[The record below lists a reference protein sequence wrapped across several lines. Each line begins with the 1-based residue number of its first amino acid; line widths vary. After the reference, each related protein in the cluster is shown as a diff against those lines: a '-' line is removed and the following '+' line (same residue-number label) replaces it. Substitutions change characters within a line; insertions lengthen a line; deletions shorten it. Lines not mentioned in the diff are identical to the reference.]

1 MMPSV
6 ILRLRP
12 DAYLNNWGR
21 KMKDKKY
28 EGLLVE
34 RRPSGVAV
42 ITMNRPEIL
51 NAINWP
57 MHAALEEVFVDLD
70 NNEAVKAIVLT
81 GAGRGFCSGG
91 DQNQIDVG
99 LKRVS
104 PTRSGRHL
112 IRNILEVEAPV
123 IAAVNGVAVGLGAT
137 LALFCDMIFAQP
149 SARFADT
156 HVTAGVVAG
165 DGGAVMWPL
174 LLGPARAKH
183 YLMTGEFISAVDAA
197 AAGMI
202 NKVVPEGTVLE
213 YSIQY
218 AELLASGPRN
228 AIIWTKY
235 SVNKIIKEQVHLNL
249 DTAGALEALTFNSPE
264 RREAVAAFREKRKRF
279 AEGKS

>member
-1 MMPSV
+1 VS
-6 ILRLRP
+6 
-12 DAYLNNWGR
+12 
-21 KMKDKKY
+21 DKKY
-28 EGLLVE
+28 ESLLVE
-34 RRPSGVAV
+34 MRPSGVAV
-42 ITMNRPEIL
+42 VTMNRPEIL

-70 NNEAVKAIVLT
+70 NDEAVKAIVLT

-91 DQNQIDVG
+91 DQKSLDHGGAGKI
-99 LKRVS
+99 S

-112 IRNILEVEAPV
+112 IRNILEVESPV

-137 LALFCDMIFAQP
+137 LALFCDVIFAQP

-165 DGGAVMWPL
+165 DGGAVIWPL

-183 YLMTGEFISAVDAA
+183 YLMTGEFISAEDAA

-202 NKVVPEGTVLE
+202 NKVVPEGSVLDYAIE
-213 YSIQY
+213 Y

-235 SVNKIIKEQVHLNL
+235 SVNKLLKQQVHLNL
-249 DTAGALEALTFNSPE
+249 DTAMAHEALTFRSPE

-279 AEGKS
+279 AEEKS

>member
-1 MMPSV
+1 MS
-6 ILRLRP
+6 
-12 DAYLNNWGR
+12 
-21 KMKDKKY
+21 DKKY

-34 RRPSGVAV
+34 IRPSGVAV

-57 MHAALEEVFVDLD
+57 MHAALEDVFVDLD
-70 NNEAVKAIVLT
+70 NNRAVKAIVLT

-91 DQNQIDVG
+91 DQNSLDLGEHKI
-99 LKRVS
+99 S
-104 PTRSGRHL
+104 ATRSGRHL
-112 IRNILEVEAPV
+112 IRNILEVESPI
-123 IAAVNGVAVGLGAT
+123 IAAVNGAAVGLGAT
-137 LALFCDMIFAQP
+137 LALFCDVIFAQP

-165 DGGAVMWPL
+165 DGGATMWPL

-183 YLMTGEFISAVDAA
+183 YLMTGEFVSAEDAA
-197 AAGMI
+197 AMGMI

-213 YSIQY
+213 YAIGY
-218 AELLASGPRN
+218 AELLASGPRE

-235 SVNKIIKEQVHLNL
+235 SVNKMIKEQVHLNL
-249 DTAGALEALTFNSPE
+249 DTAIALEALTFKSPE

-279 AEGKS
+279 AEGKK

>member
-1 MMPSV
+1 MS
-6 ILRLRP
+6 
-12 DAYLNNWGR
+12 
-21 KMKDKKY
+21 DKKY

-34 RRPSGVAV
+34 IRPSGVAV

-70 NNEAVKAIVLT
+70 NNRAVKAIVLT

-91 DQNQIDVG
+91 DQNALDLGEHKI
-99 LKRVS
+99 S

-112 IRNILEVEAPV
+112 IRNILEVESPI
-123 IAAVNGVAVGLGAT
+123 IAAVNGAAVGLGAT
-137 LALFCDMIFAQP
+137 LALFCDVIFAQP

-183 YLMTGEFISAVDAA
+183 YLMTGEFISAEEAA
-197 AAGMI
+197 AMGMI

-213 YSIQY
+213 YAIGY
-218 AELLASGPRN
+218 AELLASGPRE

-235 SVNKIIKEQVHLNL
+235 SVNKMIKEQVHLNL
-249 DTAGALEALTFNSPE
+249 DTAIALEALTFKSPE
-264 RREAVAAFREKRKRF
+264 RKEAVAAFREKRKRF
-279 AEGKS
+279 AEGKN